1 MSRRLRS
8 LRAALYSAAMTLLV
22 PALLPAPAL
31 AQAADA
37 RPPKDV
43 YEAALSRH
51 LAEARRL
58 ATGTPAASA
67 ETSIDWM
74 TGLASDRR
82 ALRQNDLLT
91 VRVIENIEAVGTADS
106 SLNKSSSASAGV
118 PSLFGV
124 EDKLPGFIDPS
135 NLASASSDT
144 SFKGGGATSR
154 SSQLTAVMTVR
165 VAEVLP
171 NGDLFLE
178 GVREITVNGEQ
189 QVVVL
194 TGLVRPQDVR
204 RNNSV
209 LSSSVA
215 QLRIQYFGKGLM
227 RDNLKPGWLVRVL
240 NKIF

>member
-1 MSRRLRS
+1 MSRDRVHVAPL
-8 LRAALYSAAMTLLV
+8 LIVVLLACSAGAGRGH
-22 PALLPAPAL
+22 
-31 AQAADA
+31 AQEAGEKA
-37 RPPKDV
+37 PKDT
-43 YEAALSRH
+43 YEAALLRH
-51 LAEARRL
+51 LEEARRQ
-58 ATGTPAASA
+58 AAARPSD
-67 ETSIDWM
+67 EPSIEWIS
-74 TGLASDRR
+74 GLASDRR
-82 ALRQNDLLT
+82 AFRPNDLLT

-106 SLNKSSSASAGV
+106 SLTKASKASAGV
-118 PSLFGV
+118 PSLFGL
-124 EDKLPGFIDPS
+124 EDKLPGVIDPA

-154 SSQLTAVMTVR
+154 SSQLTAVMTTR
-165 VAEVLP
+165 VAEVLQ
-171 NGDLFLE
+171 NGDLLLE

-194 TGLVRPQDVR
+194 TGVVRPQDVR
-204 RNNSV
+204 RNNIV

>member
-1 MSRRLRS
+1 MSRERWQRHVVAAVLAGAV
-8 LRAALYSAAMTLLV
+8 LGAALPSAA
-22 PALLPAPAL
+22 
-31 AQAADA
+31 QSHDDAA
-37 RPPKDV
+37 PKDA
-43 YEAALSRH
+43 YEAALARH

-58 ATGTPAASA
+58 AAAPDA
-67 ETSIDWM
+67 GEPSIDWI

-82 ALRQNDLLT
+82 AFRANDLLT

-106 SLNKSSSASAGV
+106 SLNKSSRASAGV
-118 PSLFGV
+118 PSLFGL
-124 EDKLPGFIDPS
+124 EDKLPGAIDPG

-154 SSQLTAVMTVR
+154 SSQLTAMMTVR

-171 NGDLFLE
+171 NGDLYLE
-178 GVREITVNGEQ
+178 GVREITLNGEQ

-194 TGLVRPQDVR
+194 TGVARPQDVR
-204 RNNSV
+204 RNNTV

>member
-1 MSRRLRS
+1 MSRKSTTRTIVL
-8 LRAALYSAAMTLLV
+8 LLLLV
-22 PALLPAPAL
+22 M
-31 AQAADA
+31 AADPVA
-37 RPPKDV
+37 AQDAEPKGPRDT
-43 YEAALSRH
+43 YEAALGRH
-51 LAEARRL
+51 LEEARRQ
-58 ATGTPAASA
+58 AAA
-67 ETSIDWM
+67 HTTDEPSIDWM
-74 TGLASDRR
+74 SGMASDRR
-82 ALRQNDLLT
+82 GFRQNDLLT

-106 SLNKSSSASAGV
+106 SLTKASKASAGV
-118 PSLFGV
+118 PSLFGI
-124 EDKLPGFIDPS
+124 EDKLPGFIDPT

-154 SSQLTAVMTVR
+154 SSQLTAVMTTR

-171 NGDLFLE
+171 NGDLLLE

-194 TGLVRPQDVR
+194 TGIVRPQDVR
-204 RNNSV
+204 RNNTV

-215 QLRIQYFGKGLM
+215 QLRIQYYGKGLM

>member
-1 MSRRLRS
+1 MCRERFGRRVLG
-8 LRAALYSAAMTLLV
+8 MLLGAV
-22 PALLPAPAL
+22 VVTAGQVAL
-31 AQAADA
+31 AQERDDKPPRDA
-37 RPPKDV
+37 
-43 YEAALSRH
+43 YEAALTRH

-58 ATGTPAASA
+58 AVTPASA
-67 ETSIDWM
+67 EPSIDWM
-74 TGLASDRR
+74 TGMTSDRR
-82 ALRQNDLLT
+82 AFRQNDLLT
-91 VRVIENIEAVGTADS
+91 IRVIENIEAVGTADS
-106 SLNKSSSASAGV
+106 SLNKSSKASAGV
-118 PSLFGV
+118 PSLFGL
-124 EDKLPGFIDPS
+124 EDKLPGAIDPG
-135 NLASASSDT
+135 NLASASADT

-154 SSQLTAVMTVR
+154 SSQLSAVMTVR

-171 NGDLFLE
+171 NGDLYLE

-194 TGLVRPQDVR
+194 TGIARPQDVR
-204 RNNSV
+204 RNNSL

>member
-1 MSRRLRS
+1 MSRKHWWTPG
-8 LRAALYSAAMTLLV
+8 AALLV
-22 PALLPAPAL
+22 AL
-31 AQAADA
+31 AVVPCASAQESDV
-37 RPPKDV
+37 RPPRDT

-51 LAEARRL
+51 LAEARRQ
-58 ATGTPAASA
+58 AAMPVA
-67 ETSIDWM
+67 GEPSIDWI

-82 ALRQNDLLT
+82 AHRVNDLLT
-91 VRVIENIEAVGTADS
+91 VRVIETIEAVGTADS
-106 SLNKSSSASAGV
+106 SLTKASKASAGV

-135 NLASASSDT
+135 NLASASADT

-154 SSQLTAVMTVR
+154 SSQLSAVMTVR
-165 VAEVLP
+165 VADVLP
-171 NGDLFLE
+171 NGDLYLE
-178 GVREITVNGEQ
+178 GVREINVNGDQ

-194 TGLVRPQDVR
+194 TGIVRAQDVR

-240 NKIF
+240 NKVF

>member
-1 MSRRLRS
+1 MSRDSMRPIAGVLTAFILMAGVTMS
-8 LRAALYSAAMTLLV
+8 AYAQSADQKPPADTYDAALA
-22 PALLPAPAL
+22 
-31 AQAADA
+31 
-37 RPPKDV
+37 
-43 YEAALSRH
+43 RH
-51 LAEARRL
+51 LDEARRQ
-58 ATGTPAASA
+58 ASA
-67 ETSIDWM
+67 HSTDEPSIDWISGI
-74 TGLASDRR
+74 TSDRR
-82 ALRQNDLLT
+82 GFRQNDLVT

-106 SLNKSSSASAGV
+106 SLTKASKASAAV
-118 PSLFGV
+118 PSLFGL
-124 EDKLPGFIDPS
+124 EDRLPGGIDPS

-154 SSQLTAVMTVR
+154 SSQLTATMTTR
-165 VAEVLP
+165 VADVLP
-171 NGDLFLE
+171 NGDLLLE

-194 TGLVRPQDVR
+194 TGVVRPQDIR
-204 RNNSV
+204 RNNIV

>member
-1 MSRRLRS
+1 MSRDRVRVVPLLIAVLLAS
-8 LRAALYSAAMTLLV
+8 SAGAGRAQEAGEKA
-22 PALLPAPAL
+22 
-31 AQAADA
+31 
-37 RPPKDV
+37 PKDT
-43 YEAALSRH
+43 YEAALLRH
-51 LAEARRL
+51 LEEARRQ
-58 ATGTPAASA
+58 AAARPSD
-67 ETSIDWM
+67 EPSIAWIA
-74 TGLASDRR
+74 GLASDRR
-82 ALRQNDLLT
+82 AFRPNDLLT

-106 SLNKSSSASAGV
+106 SLTKASKASAGV
-118 PSLFGV
+118 PSLFGL
-124 EDKLPGFIDPS
+124 EDKLPGVIDPA

-154 SSQLTAVMTVR
+154 SSQLTAVMTTR

-171 NGDLFLE
+171 NGDLLLE

-194 TGLVRPQDVR
+194 TGVVRPQDVR
-204 RNNSV
+204 RNNTV

>member
-1 MSRRLRS
+1 MVPEKRRSVWASATLAFVCACSMTAPVAAQDAGQRPSRD
-8 LRAALYSAAMTLLV
+8 T
-22 PALLPAPAL
+22 
-31 AQAADA
+31 
-37 RPPKDV
+37 
-43 YEAALSRH
+43 YEAALTRH
-51 LAEARRL
+51 LDEARRQAA
-58 ATGTPAASA
+58 ATPTDEPA
-67 ETSIDWM
+67 IDWM
-74 TGLASDRR
+74 SGLASDRR
-82 ALRQNDLLT
+82 GFRQHDLIT
-91 VRVIENIEAVGTADS
+91 VRVIENIEAIGTADS
-106 SLNKSSSASAGV
+106 SLTKASKATAGV
-118 PSLFGV
+118 PSLFGL
-124 EDKLPGFIDPS
+124 EDKLPGIIDPA

-154 SSQLTAVMTVR
+154 SSQLTAMMTTR

-171 NGDLFLE
+171 NGDLLLE

-194 TGLVRPQDVR
+194 TGIVRPQDVR
-204 RNNSV
+204 RNNTV

>member
-1 MSRRLRS
+1 MSRDCTRLRAP
-8 LRAALYSAAMTLLV
+8 LFI
-22 PALLPAPAL
+22 ALLACVVATGPAH
-31 AQAADA
+31 AQAPGAKAPGDT
-37 RPPKDV
+37 
-43 YEAALSRH
+43 YEAALLRH
-51 LAEARRL
+51 LEEARRQ
-58 ATGTPAASA
+58 AAARPSD
-67 ETSIDWM
+67 EPSIDWM
-74 TGLASDRR
+74 TGLVSDRR
-82 ALRQNDLLT
+82 AFRQNDLLT

-106 SLNKSSSASAGV
+106 SLTKASKASAGV
-118 PSLFGV
+118 PSLFGL
-124 EDKLPGFIDPS
+124 EGQLPGAIDPT

-154 SSQLTAVMTVR
+154 SSQLTAVMTTR

-171 NGDLFLE
+171 NGDLLLE

-204 RNNSV
+204 RNNTV

>member
-1 MSRRLRS
+1 MSRKSGGATARTIVVL
-8 LRAALYSAAMTLLV
+8 LLLLMAAHPVSAQDAEAKV
-22 PALLPAPAL
+22 PR
-31 AQAADA
+31 DT
-37 RPPKDV
+37 
-43 YEAALSRH
+43 YEAALGRH
-51 LAEARRL
+51 LEEARRQ
-58 ATGTPAASA
+58 ASA
-67 ETSIDWM
+67 HTNDEPSIDWM
-74 TGLASDRR
+74 TGMASDRR
-82 ALRQNDLLT
+82 GFRQNDLLT

-106 SLNKSSSASAGV
+106 SLTKASKASAGV

-124 EDKLPGFIDPS
+124 EDKLPGFIDPT
-135 NLASASSDT
+135 NMASASSDT

-154 SSQLTAVMTVR
+154 SSQLTAVMTTR

-171 NGDLFLE
+171 NGDLLLE

-194 TGLVRPQDVR
+194 TGIVRPQDVR
-204 RNNSV
+204 RNNTV

-215 QLRIQYFGKGLM
+215 QLRIQYYGKGLM

>member
-1 MSRRLRS
+1 MSRERGGRGRTLIV
-8 LRAALYSAAMTLLV
+8 ALMAWSIGAGLV
-22 PALLPAPAL
+22 H
-31 AQAADA
+31 AQESGQK
-37 RPPKDV
+37 PPKDT
-43 YEAALSRH
+43 YEAALLRH
-51 LAEARRL
+51 LEEARRQS
-58 ATGTPAASA
+58 AASPTD
-67 ETSIDWM
+67 EPSIDWI

-82 ALRQNDLLT
+82 AFRPNDLLT

-106 SLNKSSSASAGV
+106 SLTKASKASAGV
-118 PSLFGV
+118 PSLFGL
-124 EDKLPGFIDPS
+124 EDKLPGVIDPA

-154 SSQLTAVMTVR
+154 SSQLTAVMTTR

-171 NGDLFLE
+171 NGDLLLE

-194 TGLVRPQDVR
+194 TGMVRPQDVR
-204 RNNSV
+204 RNNTV

>member
-1 MSRRLRS
+1 MSPRTWSPRT
-8 LRAALYSAAMTLLV
+8 AVVSAVMTLLLSALGPG
-22 PALLPAPAL
+22 PAR
-31 AQAADA
+31 AQEADA

-43 YEAALSRH
+43 YEAALGRH

-58 ATGTPAASA
+58 AAGSPTAAG
-67 ETSIDWM
+67 EPSIDWM

-82 ALRQNDLLT
+82 GLRQNDLLT

-106 SLNKSSSASAGV
+106 SLTKASKASAGV

-124 EDKLPGFIDPS
+124 EDKLPGFIDPT

-171 NGDLFLE
+171 NGDLYLE

>member
-1 MSRRLRS
+1 MSRERVGPG
-8 LRAALYSAAMTLLV
+8 RALLV
-22 PALLPAPAL
+22 VVL
-31 AQAADA
+31 AWGIGAGLVHAQEPSQK
-37 RPPKDV
+37 PPKDT
-43 YEAALSRH
+43 YEAALLRH
-51 LAEARRL
+51 LEEARRQS
-58 ATGTPAASA
+58 AASPSD
-67 ETSIDWM
+67 EPSTDWI
-74 TGLASDRR
+74 TGLTSDRR
-82 ALRQNDLLT
+82 AFRPNDLLT

-106 SLNKSSSASAGV
+106 SLTKASKASAGV
-118 PSLFGV
+118 PSLFGL
-124 EDKLPGFIDPS
+124 EDKLPGVIDPA

-154 SSQLTAVMTVR
+154 SSQLTAVMTTR
-165 VAEVLP
+165 VAEVLQ
-171 NGDLFLE
+171 NGDLLLE

-194 TGLVRPQDVR
+194 TGVVRPQDVR
-204 RNNSV
+204 RNNTV

>member
-1 MSRRLRS
+1 MCREGWRTHLASAVVAGMVL
-8 LRAALYSAAMTLLV
+8 ATALPS
-22 PALLPAPAL
+22 L
-31 AQAADA
+31 AQSRDDA
-37 RPPKDV
+37 VPKDA
-43 YEAALSRH
+43 YEAALARH

-58 ATGTPAASA
+58 AAAPVA
-67 ETSIDWM
+67 TEPSIDWI
-74 TGLASDRR
+74 TGLSSDRR
-82 ALRQNDLLT
+82 AFRANDLLT

-106 SLNKSSSASAGV
+106 SLNKSSRAAAGV
-118 PSLFGV
+118 PSLFGL
-124 EDKLPGFIDPS
+124 EDKLPGAIDPG

-154 SSQLTAVMTVR
+154 TSQLSAVMTVR

-171 NGDLFLE
+171 NGDLYLE

-194 TGLVRPQDVR
+194 TGVARPQDVR
-204 RNNSV
+204 RNNTV